1 MIKLIHFESKGKI
14 VLAFIFMLIA
24 SFDGVVLSYI
34 VSEAG
39 TLSSSSNNT
48 SVLNFGIKSLIGLSL
63 VYIGK
68 FLYTIS
74 VASIIKDLNI
84 YLKQNFFWNQ
94 FSDKKNIPNSSG
106 IISNLSNDFK
116 LIENK
121 YFQGIF
127 SLTSDIL
134 LCIVSLIY
142 MLKFNIYISLLFL
155 SMSFLPMI
163 VPFAFSKK
171 LKLAGNNWSKANEIY
186 INHIKDYLQGFNV
199 LRTYSIY
206 KEIYQKSLKNL
217 KFLEQKNYDLM
228 KTQAVAGLLSSLCAG
243 ASFIVPFVVGCFV
256 IINTNTLSFS
266 ALMGIFLLNDRVV
279 GPLTSVAS
287 DFNEIKTTDEL
298 RKKLFIF
305 ENRVSVASDLHK
317 TTPVNDL
324 QSLKFNNVTYEINDK
339 ITLTLNK
346 TLVAP
351 FKVLICGESGSG
363 KTTLLRLIKGD
374 ILPANGDIE
383 AKDIYGKDM
392 IIFQDVAYIFQTP
405 YIFDTTLL
413 DNLTL
418 FQSKEFTQEKIIRV
432 LKKVSLYDEL
442 GGKNSLKYMCGTMGK
457 NLSGGQIQ
465 RLEIARALLRDKKV
479 LLVDEATANL
489 DKNNSKKIRDL
500 LFNTPVPVIEVA
512 HHYNLNDKRYTDKFE
527 LKNGKLI
534 PIG

>member
-84 YLKQNFFWNQ
+84 YLKQNFFWNK
-94 FSDKKNIPNSSG
+94 FSDKKNIPNSSE

-206 KEIYQKSLKNL
+206 KEIYQK
-217 KFLEQKNYDLM
+217 
-228 KTQAVAGLLSSLCAG
+228 
-243 ASFIVPFVVGCFV
+243 
-256 IINTNTLSFS
+256 
-266 ALMGIFLLNDRVV
+266 
-279 GPLTSVAS
+279 
-287 DFNEIKTTDEL
+287 
-298 RKKLFIF
+298 
-305 ENRVSVASDLHK
+305 
-317 TTPVNDL
+317 
-324 QSLKFNNVTYEINDK
+324 
-339 ITLTLNK
+339 
-346 TLVAP
+346 
-351 FKVLICGESGSG
+351 
-363 KTTLLRLIKGD
+363 
-374 ILPANGDIE
+374 
-383 AKDIYGKDM
+383 
-392 IIFQDVAYIFQTP
+392 
-405 YIFDTTLL
+405 
-413 DNLTL
+413 
-418 FQSKEFTQEKIIRV
+418 V
-432 LKKVSLYDEL
+432 LK
-442 GGKNSLKYMCGTMGK
+442 
-457 NLSGGQIQ
+457 I
-465 RLEIARALLRDKKV
+465 
-479 LLVDEATANL
+479 
-489 DKNNSKKIRDL
+489 
-500 LFNTPVPVIEVA
+500 
-512 HHYNLNDKRYTDKFE
+512 
-527 LKNGKLI
+527 
-534 PIG
+534 